1 MARKTF
7 VIDLDR
13 CFGCRACEVACK
25 QENNVVLGSKWTH
38 VEDVGPTGDYPNIEM
53 YFLPTMCQQCEN
65 PKCVDV
71 CPTGASFI
79 NEEGIVLIDKERCI
93 GCRYCMFAC
102 PYGVRTFNE
111 EQKVVE
117 KCTTCLHLQEIGED
131 PACVKV
137 CPASARLFGDL
148 DDPNSTVSIA
158 LKEAGEEN
166 VHSLPDVGNKPT
178 ARYILH
184 EKTAK
189 WRESVK

>member
-1 MARKTF
+1 MTRKTF

-65 PKCVDV
+65 PECVDV

-102 PYGVRTFNE
+102 PVRCPHIQRGTKSCR
-111 EQKVVE
+111 KVYN
-117 KCTTCLHLQEIGED
+117 LSPFAGNWGR
-131 PACVKV
+131 PCVRQ
-137 CPASARLFGDL
+137 SLSRLRPPVRRFGRSKQHGFH
-148 DDPNSTVSIA
+148 ST
-158 LKEAGEEN
+158 
-166 VHSLPDVGNKPT
+166 
-178 ARYILH
+178 
-184 EKTAK
+184 
-189 WRESVK
+189 